1 MVPILNSRLLI
12 SGFVIIK
19 KYKYTFNFWRLK
31 IKRFSYITRDCVCL
45 VSSVYKCFVIR
56 SFRAIRVKCLYR
68 HYCEFVIFPV
78 QTTALGIGHFSFFV
92 AQNTIYNRLYRIKHI
107 EKRSE
112 SMHNLI
118 QACQSYNSSYR
129 PLQVFLVSR
138 PRLHYAGEIWK
149 RSIHEKL
156 IKCLPP
162 ALRRRNLKSNEQ
174 SQSFWIFV
182 FEENWGRELA

>member
-107 EKRSE
+107 EKHHAGKASE
-112 SMHNLI
+112 LEKGQRVCI
-118 QACQSYNSSYR
+118 TSYR
-129 PLQVFLVSR
+129 PVNHIIPRIGHYKYFSCPGLVYTTPEKFENGAFTKNLSNVY
-138 PRLHYAGEIWK
+138 RLHYVGEI
-149 RSIHEKL
+149 
-156 IKCLPP
+156 
-162 ALRRRNLKSNEQ
+162 
-174 SQSFWIFV
+174 
-182 FEENWGRELA
+182 